1 MQNHLLFP
9 IETDIEQLSASEFLI
24 DESLYEN
31 DLKEKINKKEEDKH
45 YYLNSS
51 RLNGTIINEI
61 NKNPYEISLNRK
73 CENTEDIHKSF
84 NDLNNFSHFQNTL
97 GSFLEKKEDIQNDI
111 NLSSKEQELKIL
123 NEVNEYKLFSKSV
136 KKEFSNKYSRNKIFN
151 TVRLN
156 CKRRRKYMGD
166 DKRKRI
172 KSDFY
177 RQIKLKLNNQL
188 KKQKIKMKFNWPQI
202 LVTDITKE
210 NNKKSLAMT
219 LGKRLS
225 EGDLSSKSSKNKE
238 NEKQKDK
245 KSKFS
250 FWKTFRKYFI
260 KIEAEKIFQN
270 NKEIINILEK
280 NKKVQINLLLNKT
293 MEDLYKEYIQ
303 SENFENSFRDL
314 LKKGHYFDY
323 VKDYIDLA
331 YNFVDFYKNNKR
343 VNKV

>member
-1 MQNHLLFP
+1 MQNQLLFP
-9 IETDIEQLSASEFLI
+9 LETDIDQLSASEFLI

-31 DLKEKINKKEEDKH
+31 DLKEKIIKKEEDKH

-51 RLNGTIINEI
+51 RLNNTIINEI
-61 NKNPYEISLNRK
+61 NKDNYETLLYRK
-73 CENTEDIHKSF
+73 YENIEDIHKPF
-84 NDLNNFSHFQNTL
+84 NDLNNFSNFQNSL
-97 GSFLEKKEDIQNDI
+97 GSFLEKKEEIKNDI
-111 NLSSKEQELKIL
+111 NLSSKEQNVKIL
-123 NEVNEYKLFSKSV
+123 NEVNEYKLFHKSI
-136 KKEFSNKYSRNKIFN
+136 KKEFSTKYSRNKIFN
-151 TVRLN
+151 TVKLN

-177 RQIKLKLNNQL
+177 RQIKLELNNQL
-188 KKQKIKMKFNWPQI
+188 KKQKIKMLFNWPQI

-219 LGKRLS
+219 LGERLS
-225 EGDLSSKSSKNKE
+225 EGDLSNKPSKNKE
-238 NEKQKDK
+238 NEKNTKD
-245 KSKFS
+245 SKFS
-250 FWKTFRKYFI
+250 FWKTFRKYFV
-260 KIEAEKIFQN
+260 KIEAKKIFKN

-280 NKKVQINLLLNKT
+280 NKKEKINLLLNKT
-293 MEDLYKEYIQ
+293 MEDIYKEYIQ
-303 SENFENSFRDL
+303 SENFENSIRDL
-314 LKKGHYFDY
+314 IKKGHYFDY